1 MVESDVD
8 NQTVMTAEPQRNNR
22 PDRYTIETN
31 EAGQRLD
38 HVLTHRYPQ
47 LSRSFLSAL
56 IQSGH
61 ILVQGRQVK
70 AAYKVRAHDSL
81 TVFFPPPPPS
91 SLQPEP
97 IDFPILFEDDH
108 LLVLS
113 KPPGLV
119 VHPGNG
125 QHSGTLV
132 HGLLHRYL
140 SLPAVD
146 ADRPGIVHRLDKE
159 TSGVMLVAKTNM
171 ALRTLMTAFKNRE
184 IKKTYHALLS
194 RCPRNRQGRVVA
206 PIARHP
212 VHRKKMAIDEK
223 RGRYA
228 ATGWQIVEE
237 FANGWCLAEIIIET
251 GRTHQ
256 IRVHMA
262 SVQAAVVGDSLYGGA
277 GCQITSS
284 PRIQRQ
290 MLHASTLQFAH
301 PFSGEQLCFT
311 APMWQ
316 DMQALLDSLKSMQ
329 R

>member
-1 MVESDVD
+1 MAASVADD
-8 NQTVMTAEPQRNNR
+8 QTVTTAEQRKN
-22 PDRYTIETN
+22 DRQDRHTIETN

-56 IQSGH
+56 INSGH
-61 ILVQGRQVK
+61 ILVEGRQVK
-70 AAYKVRAHDSL
+70 AAYKVRARDSL
-81 TVFFPPPPPS
+81 TVDFPPPPPS
-91 SLQPEP
+91 TLQPEP
-97 IDFPILFEDDH
+97 IDFPILFEDEY

-119 VHPGNG
+119 VHPGSG

-159 TSGVMLVAKTNM
+159 TSGVMLVAKTNQ
-171 ALRTLMTAFKNRE
+171 ALRTLMAAFKNRE

-194 RCPRNRQGRVVA
+194 RCPRDRQGRVAA

-212 VHRKKMAIDEK
+212 VHRKKMAIDEQ

-237 FANGWCLAEIIIET
+237 FANGWCLAEVVIET

-262 SVQAAVVGDSLYGGA
+262 SLQAAVVGDSLYGGA
-277 GCQITSS
+277 GRQNTLL
-284 PRIQRQ
+284 PQPQRQ

-301 PFSGEQLCFT
+301 PYSGEQLCYT
-311 APMWQ
+311 APLWQ
-316 DMQALLDSLKSMQ
+316 DIQALLATLRNIQ
-329 R
+329 

>member
-1 MVESDVD
+1 MAESKGDD
-8 NQTVMTAEPQRNNR
+8 HTVTTAESRKKNQQ
-22 PDRYTIETN
+22 DRHTIETN

-47 LSRSFLSAL
+47 LSRSFLSTL
-56 IQSGH
+56 IHSGH

-70 AAYKVRAHDSL
+70 AAYKVRAYDFL
-81 TVFFPPPPPS
+81 TVDFPPSSPS

-97 IDFPILFEDDH
+97 IDFPVLFEDEH

-119 VHPGNG
+119 VHPGSG
-125 QHSGTLV
+125 RHRGTLV

-140 SLPAVD
+140 DLPAVD

-171 ALRTLMTAFKNRE
+171 ALRALMAAFKNRE

-194 RCPRNRQGRVVA
+194 RCPRDRQGRVTA

-212 VHRKKMAIDEK
+212 VHRQKMAIDEK

-228 ATGWQIVEE
+228 ATCWEIVEE
-237 FANGWCLAEIIIET
+237 FANGWCLAEIVIET

-262 SVQAAVVGDSLYGGA
+262 ALQAAVVGDSLYGGTD
-277 GCQITSS
+277 GPNPMS
-284 PRIQRQ
+284 PRPQRQ
-290 MLHASTLQFAH
+290 MLHASTLKFVH
-301 PFSGEQLCFT
+301 PYSGR
-311 APMWQ
+311 A
-316 DMQALLDSLKSMQ
+316 ALLYCTFMGRYAGVD
-329 R
+329 